1 MYVYKFK
8 KGDLHFLSKFDMKT
22 VKNIKYFL

>member
-8 KGDLHFLSKFDMKT
+8 KGDLHFLSKLDMKT